1 MRLVEFSNGVMVNLE
16 NVSSVKF
23 LDNRIVL
30 NMNYCIVKQNNVI
43 PDYVYIDDY
52 TEEDESALRNYENFI
67 KVSKNVLVNK
77 ESISNVKKVNDGVI
91 INLAHPHSYN
101 LTKNNKVVNAV
112 IADYIHAD
120 LSILGEL

>member
-16 NVSSVKF
+16 KVSSVKF

-52 TEEDESALRNYENFI
+52 TEEDENTLRNYENFI
-67 KVSKNVLVNK
+67 RASKNVLVNK
-77 ESISNVKKVNDGVI
+77 ESISNIKKVSDEVI
-91 INLAHPHSYN
+91 INLAHPHTYN
-101 LTKNNKVVNAV
+101 LVKNNKGVRSV
-112 IADYIHAD
+112 IAEYIRAD
-120 LSILGEL
+120 LSILGRL

>member
-1 MRLVEFSNGVMVNLE
+1 MKLVKLSNGVMVNLE

-23 LDNRIVL
+23 LESRIVL
-30 NMNYCIVKQNNVI
+30 NMNYCIIKQKNVI

-52 TEEDESALRNYENFI
+52 TEEDENTLRNYENFI
-67 KVSKNVLVNK
+67 RASKNVLVNK
-77 ESISNVKKVNDGVI
+77 DSISNVKKVNGSVI

-101 LTKNNKVVNAV
+101 LTKNDKVVNTV
-112 IADYIHAD
+112 IADYVHAD

>member
-1 MRLVEFSNGVMVNLE
+1 MKLVKFSNEVMVNLE

-23 LDNRIVL
+23 LDSRIVL
-30 NMNYCIVKQNNVI
+30 NMNYCIIKQKNVI
-43 PDYVYIDDY
+43 PDYVYIDNY
-52 TEEDESALRNYENFI
+52 TDEDENTLRNYENFI
-67 KVSKNVLVNK
+67 KASKNVLVNK
-77 ESISNVKKVNDGVI
+77 DSISNIKKVNDGVI

-101 LTKNNKVVNAV
+101 LTKNNKVVNTV

>member
-1 MRLVEFSNGVMVNLE
+1 MKLVKFSNEVMVNLE

-23 LDNRIVL
+23 LESRIVL
-30 NMNYCIVKQNNVI
+30 NMNYGIIKQNNVI
-43 PDYVYIDDY
+43 PDYVYIDNY
-52 TEEDESALRNYENFI
+52 TDEDENTLRNFENFI
-67 KVSKNVLVNK
+67 RASKNILVNK
-77 ESISNVKKVNDGVI
+77 ESISNIKKVNDGVI

-112 IADYIHAD
+112 IADYIHTD